1 MSVAPADRNLIE
13 SLYKAMQAGPAGE
26 SAMLDL
32 FTEDAVF
39 VEPFGGEP
47 KTHTGLSAIRAT
59 FQDMCKEPLPDM
71 RLQLDRVDLDAGR
84 VRAAWTCYSSA
95 FSEPMRGIDH
105 FTIEHGKI
113 KRLEIIVT
121 HAPPMT
127 S

>member
-1 MSVAPADRNLIE
+1 MSVSQTDRNLIE
-13 SLYKAMQAGPAGE
+13 NLYKAMEAGAAGE
-26 SAMLDL
+26 NAMLDL
-32 FTEDAVF
+32 FAEDAVF

-47 KTHTGLSAIRAT
+47 KTHTGLSAIRT
-59 FQDMCKEPLPDM
+59 WHQDIFKEPMPDM
-71 RLQLDRVDLDAGR
+71 RLQLDRVDLDVGR

-95 FSEPMRGIDH
+95 FSEPMRGIDY

-113 KRLEIIVT
+113 QRLEIVIT